1 VAVAQLWI
9 VRPPTFMDSSE
20 ISVRIKPRILSRGFA
35 DFCIVSFVAFPVQA
49 LGLFI
54 LPGLIGF
61 LISGSWKFG
70 VAVPV
75 VIYFV
80 FLSFSVSSMTLSAD
94 GIRFHRLFGSP
105 KFLPWSI
112 VQSVEIAPRWEVI
125 TKGWFWP
132 LFPCREMTASLT
144 SLRHYR
150 ISWAGGF
157 CYYPPADSEAFHQYV
172 TRHLQKPVA

>member
-1 VAVAQLWI
+1 
-9 VRPPTFMDSSE
+9 
-20 ISVRIKPRILSRGFA
+20 
-35 DFCIVSFVAFPVQA
+35 VQA

-54 LPGLIGF
+54 MPGLIAF

-70 VAVPV
+70 VAVPA

-80 FLSFSVSSMTLSAD
+80 FLSFSVWSMTLSAD

-105 KFLPWSI
+105 KFLPWST
-112 VQSVEIAPRWEVI
+112 VQTVEIAPRWEVI

-132 LFPCREMTASLT
+132 LLPAREMTTSLT

-157 CYYPPADSEAFHQYV
+157 CYYPPADAEAFRQYV
-172 TRHLQKPVA
+172 TRYLQKPVA

>member
-1 VAVAQLWI
+1 
-9 VRPPTFMDSSE
+9 MESSE

-54 LPGLIGF
+54 LPGLIAF

-112 VQSVEIAPRWEVI
+112 VQSVEIAPRWELI

-132 LFPCREMTASLT
+132 LFPCREMTASFT
-144 SLRHYR
+144 SLHHYR

-157 CYYPPADSEAFHQYV
+157 CYYPPADAEAFHQYV